1 MLPGPDRSLHLIHKI
16 KEKAMDLQ
24 DAHEAEKQAQST
36 HTNGAQINVGRYY
49 AYGRSKLLERQVQ
62 VVRV

>member
-1 MLPGPDRSLHLIHKI
+1 
-16 KEKAMDLQ
+16 MDLQ